1 MNDGTVT
8 LTSPSFAAAS
18 LTGNLSFGD
27 NNKAIFGA
35 GSDLQIFH
43 TGAYSAIRDVGT
55 GALFIGGENY
65 VDIGNAGASE
75 TYARFHKDAQ
85 VDLYHNNTIKL
96 TTTASGIDVT
106 GTVTADS
113 GAFNGLIKT
122 TDGLFQADKLNQ
134 RFRQYAVASGSGN
147 QTFLLGKIQVD
158 GSINGGVTGVVK
170 AAYDPGDSI
179 TNVNIH
185 FAFSQRDGTAKGQ
198 WWYEHT
204 DDDAGTD
211 VVSVKLIDDGSN
223 NYYVW
228 LDVGDFVQ
236 CFIETAWRQ
245 VDTNEITDSGNLTAS
260 TITSGTTLFDTAN
273 NPTSEHHIG
282 KLYAHDDIDV
292 TGTVT
297 ADGLTVDGT
306 VNAYRAGFTQGVQL
320 LGDSGG
326 NQIIGTATND
336 KKLIIKN
343 QAATQG
349 IEIIVGNKA
358 MDIAKNGDISFY
370 EDTGTT
376 AKLTWDASEE
386 DLKFA
391 DNSQAIFGDSN
402 DLQIYHDGTN
412 SVIRDNGAGNLSLTT
427 NGSKIGFYDQANN
440 QFLAEAFTGAGF
452 RLYYDGSQK
461 FVTQPNGIDVTGTV
475 TADGLTVE
483 DIGGSVAQLK
493 RTSAQYF
500 DFNMDASSNNIDA
513 HVGSNGKDVNLFIKG
528 NYDGDLNLGTRD
540 TTRLK
545 IADNGDISFYEDTG
559 TTAKLF
565 WDASEE
571 ALGLGTSSP
580 SSSLHV
586 VDSGTNPS
594 VRVFNS
600 GNTADITSYTA
611 QAGLQFIS
619 YQSDSGSPYTKTSAI
634 IANGD
639 GTVPSELQF
648 WTKTNGQSSPAE
660 RLRIDSSGRVGIGT
674 SSPDSGTPLHVA
686 ESSASLGAN
695 TTASAFLVERAGN
708 VGMTL
713 GTANTG
719 TCSIFMGDTDSLTK
733 GRVQYD
739 NSDDSLGFWAN
750 STERMRIDSSGNVG
764 IGTDSPT
771 HALTVKNATQTP
783 TIRIHSN
790 TTSFPSPRLE
800 FVRGTNDTFG
810 GDNYSD
816 HRIVA
821 DSGHLIFQEASS
833 GTTNEIMRLL
843 NNGHVSIGSTADE
856 GILYVASSENT
867 NIEEHRSSN
876 SSYTSQML
884 RQRCNRGGSSSY
896 YFLLASS
903 GNTADNEAFIRG
915 DGRIAGDAGFQ
926 TGADYAE
933 FFEWDDGNSSD
944 EDRRG
949 YSVVLMSGNKIRKAT
964 SSDAAADIIGVI
976 SGHPSVVGDAAWSS
990 WGGKFNRDD
999 FGGYIWETYT
1009 VTEWTEAVEDGDDI
1023 EHSYQTDQIPSDVT
1037 VPADATVITQDDDGN
1052 TLKRKQVNSSY
1063 DDTQTYTP
1071 REDRQEWDAV
1081 GMVGKLRLRVGQPT
1095 GNRWI
1100 KMRDIAT
1107 DDDGNVTVEEWLVR

>member
-1 MNDGTVT
+1 MIGAT
-8 LTSPSFAAAS
+8 
-18 LTGNLSFGD
+18 GD
-27 NNKAIFGA
+27 N
-35 GSDLQIFH
+35 L
-43 TGAYSAIRDVGT
+43 
-55 GALFIGGENY
+55 
-65 VDIGNAGASE
+65 
-75 TYARFHKDAQ
+75 RF
-85 VDLYHNNTIKL
+85 
-96 TTTASGIDVT
+96 
-106 GTVTADS
+106 
-113 GAFNGLIKT
+113 
-122 TDGLFQADKLNQ
+122 
-134 RFRQYAVASGSGN
+134 
-147 QTFLLGKIQVD
+147 
-158 GSINGGVTGVVK
+158 
-170 AAYDPGDSI
+170 
-179 TNVNIH
+179 
-185 FAFSQRDGTAKGQ
+185 
-198 WWYEHT
+198 
-204 DDDAGTD
+204 DAGD
-211 VVSVKLIDDGSN
+211 V
-223 NYYVW
+223 
-228 LDVGDFVQ
+228 
-236 CFIETAWRQ
+236 
-245 VDTNEITDSGNLTAS
+245 
-260 TITSGTTLFDTAN
+260 
-273 NPTSEHHIG
+273 
-282 KLYAHDDIDV
+282 
-292 TGTVT
+292 
-297 ADGLTVDGT
+297 
-306 VNAYRAGFTQGVQL
+306 
-320 LGDSGG
+320 
-326 NQIIGTATND
+326 
-336 KKLIIKN
+336 
-343 QAATQG
+343 
-349 IEIIVGNKA
+349 
-358 MDIAKNGDISFY
+358 
-370 EDTGTT
+370 
-376 AKLTWDASEE
+376 
-386 DLKFA
+386 
-391 DNSQAIFGDSN
+391 
-402 DLQIYHDGTN
+402 
-412 SVIRDNGAGNLSLTT
+412 
-427 NGSKIGFYDQANN
+427 
-440 QFLAEAFTGAGF
+440 
-452 RLYYDGSQK
+452 
-461 FVTQPNGIDVTGTV
+461 
-475 TADGLTVE
+475 
-483 DIGGSVAQLK
+483 
-493 RTSAQYF
+493 
-500 DFNMDASSNNIDA
+500 
-513 HVGSNGKDVNLFIKG
+513 
-528 NYDGDLNLGTRD
+528 
-540 TTRLK
+540 
-545 IADNGDISFYEDTG
+545 
-559 TTAKLF
+559 
-565 WDASEE
+565 
-571 ALGLGTSSP
+571 
-580 SSSLHV
+580 
-586 VDSGTNPS
+586 
-594 VRVFNS
+594 
-600 GNTADITSYTA
+600 
-611 QAGLQFIS
+611 
-619 YQSDSGSPYTKTSAI
+619 
-634 IANGD
+634 
-639 GTVPSELQF
+639 
-648 WTKTNGQSSPAE
+648 E
-660 RLRIDSSGRVGIGT
+660 RMRIDSSGRVGIGT

>member
-1 MNDGTVT
+1 MAKNSITDYSKTAASNTDIQSVDIAEGCLPSGINNAIREIMADLADMNDGTVT

-18 LTGNLSFGD
+18 T
-27 NNKAIFGA
+27 
-35 GSDLQIFH
+35 
-43 TGAYSAIRDVGT
+43 T
-55 GALFIGGENY
+55 GALTAGSATVGSTTSSAAVHSYTKLEVESSSHSALQFSGSTGGE
-65 VDIGNAGASE
+65 
-75 TYARFHKDAQ
+75 
-85 VDLYHNNTIKL
+85 
-96 TTTASGIDVT
+96 
-106 GTVTADS
+106 
-113 GAFNGLIKT
+113 
-122 TDGLFQADKLNQ
+122 
-134 RFRQYAVASGSGN
+134 
-147 QTFLLGKIQVD
+147 
-158 GSINGGVTGVVK
+158 
-170 AAYDPGDSI
+170 
-179 TNVNIH
+179 
-185 FAFSQRDGTAKGQ
+185 Q
-198 WWYEHT
+198 WIW
-204 DDDAGTD
+204 
-211 VVSVKLIDDGSN
+211 
-223 NYYVW
+223 
-228 LDVGDFVQ
+228 
-236 CFIETAWRQ
+236 
-245 VDTNEITDSGNLTAS
+245 
-260 TITSGTTLFDTAN
+260 
-273 NPTSEHHIG
+273 
-282 KLYAHDDIDV
+282 
-292 TGTVT
+292 
-297 ADGLTVDGT
+297 
-306 VNAYRAGFTQGVQL
+306 
-320 LGDSGG
+320 
-326 NQIIGTATND
+326 
-336 KKLIIKN
+336 
-343 QAATQG
+343 
-349 IEIIVGNKA
+349 
-358 MDIAKNGDISFY
+358 
-370 EDTGTT
+370 
-376 AKLTWDASEE
+376 
-386 DLKFA
+386 FA
-391 DNSQAIFGDSN
+391 DDSSSTPVGG
-402 DLQIYHDGTN
+402 ITYYHGGPYMAFR
-412 SVIRDNGAGNLSLTT
+412 VE
-427 NGSKIGFYDQANN
+427 GS
-440 QFLAEAFTGAGF
+440 E
-452 RLYYDGSQK
+452 RLR
-461 FVTQPNGIDVTGTV
+461 ID
-475 TADGLTVE
+475 
-483 DIGGSVAQLK
+483 
-493 RTSAQYF
+493 
-500 DFNMDASSNNIDA
+500 SS
-513 HVGSNGKDVNLFIKG
+513 
-528 NYDGDLNLGTRD
+528 
-540 TTRLK
+540 
-545 IADNGDISFYEDTG
+545 GDISFYEDTG

-565 WDASEE
+565 WDASAE
-571 ALGLGTSSP
+571 AL
-580 SSSLHV
+580 
-586 VDSGTNPS
+586 
-594 VRVFNS
+594 
-600 GNTADITSYTA
+600 
-611 QAGLQFIS
+611 
-619 YQSDSGSPYTKTSAI
+619 
-634 IANGD
+634 
-639 GTVPSELQF
+639 
-648 WTKTNGQSSPAE
+648 
-660 RLRIDSSGRVGIGT
+660 GIGT

-719 TCSIFMGDTDSLTK
+719 TCSIFMGDSDSLTK

-750 STERMRIDSSGNVG
+750 SLERMRIDSSGSVLISTTSSDPRNFTGGASGVKLGSDQPEFAVGTMYINRSYTSEGDVLSFRKEGSTVGSIGVKDTDLYIGKFAVGLSFDSTGPDGIRPFDINSQAYRDNGIDLGGESARFNDLYLGGTAYVGTSVG
-764 IGTDSPT
+764 IGTSSPSAGLHIDNPSNSAITAILDTDNSAVKMVFRNNTETGNNVQIGADGSNLVALTNGTERLRIDSSGRVGIGTSSPA
-771 HALTVKNATQTP
+771 HELTVKNGTQTP